1 MRPAVPLYWR
11 ATPADFVPFF
21 RKPVSSTIST
31 PSRSAKRSTTYPR
44 HRSRA
49 AASSHCTCESSRC
62 VRHGRASPR
71 CSASCQPFL
80 RSTALSR
87 PSRYSPACRRG
98 SERPN
103 SSPKRACNLLSSD
116 RQSKIP
122 ATLTRPL
129 AAIHHRSQQYGPYAR
144 KLNCS
149 TKRGPSNGK
158 HCCGTQF
165 RGCHAVA
172 SAKRAVEIGQIP
184 EPAIERYGADL
195 LIAIEG
201 TPQHPVRTDKA
212 LRQHVLGEGLAFAF
226 KQPLDPPR
234 LETMPRCDHR
244 Y

>member
-31 PSRSAKRSTTYPR
+31 PSRSAKTSTTYPR

-87 PSRYSPACRRG
+87 PTRLGADEQLAQAG
-98 SERPN
+98 VQLTQL
-103 SSPKRACNLLSSD
+103 RA
-116 RQSKIP
+116 QSKTLV
-122 ATLTRPL
+122 TLTRRL
-129 AAIHHRSQQYGPYAR
+129 AAIQHRSQRYDPQVC

-149 TKRGPSNGK
+149 TTLIRRLPPDTKSERLQESIR
-158 HCCGTQF
+158 F
-165 RGCHAVA
+165 L
-172 SAKRAVEIGQIP
+172 RAQGYGQ
-184 EPAIERYGADL
+184 
-195 LIAIEG
+195 
-201 TPQHPVRTDKA
+201 VM
-212 LRQHVLGEGLAFAF
+212 V
-226 KQPLDPPR
+226 
-234 LETMPRCDHR
+234 
-244 Y
+244 